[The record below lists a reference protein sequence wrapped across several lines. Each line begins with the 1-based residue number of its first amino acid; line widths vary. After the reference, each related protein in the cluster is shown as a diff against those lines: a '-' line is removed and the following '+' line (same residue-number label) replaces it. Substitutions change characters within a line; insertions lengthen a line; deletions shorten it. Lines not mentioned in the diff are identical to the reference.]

1 MDLKSKHRW
10 FYFICFT
17 SMFSKWLWT
26 LKNLPMDFPWISGSP
41 SQHFFKSH
49 PSRRGKMRILASPT
63 KPPDL
68 NDPADPI
75 SGNTRNIDQT

>member
-10 FYFICFT
+10 FYFILFT

-26 LKNLPMDFPWISGSP
+26 LKNLPMDFRITFPA
-41 SQHFFKSH
+41 FKSH
-49 PSRRGKMRILASPT
+49 PRFRGKMRILASPT